1 MTYKTNELYSSV
13 DRDPDLRC
21 EPSHMQVKTFAPV
34 SGGGTLTAL
43 TPVAFK
49 ITTGKWVVWSGDA
62 SVEEVQTI
70 TIDAT
75 GGTFALTFEGATLA
89 TPAWNITAAALL
101 TAMEGLPAIR
111 PGDITVTLDTLVYTI
126 TFLKAGDW
134 GDQDVPIITTDA
146 TNLTG
151 GGGTAVVAVDEAG
164 VAGDGVD
171 VISAF
176 VWSDSIVLDDSA
188 VGNEDVQGHV
198 VMAGR
203 IHYDDI
209 VLPSGET
216 QSVLDAALQS
226 GPREKG
232 LFIYGLEGVN

>member
-1 MTYKTNELYSSV
+1 
-13 DRDPDLRC
+13 
-21 EPSHMQVKTFAPV
+21 MQVKTFAPV

-49 ITTGKWVVWSGDA
+49 ISTGKWVVWSGDA
-62 SVEEVQTI
+62 AVEEVQTI

-75 GGTFALTFEGATLA
+75 GGTFTIGFDGSTTANI
-89 TPAWNITAAALL
+89 AWDATAAAVKA
-101 TAMEGLPAIR
+101 AMELLPTLR
-111 PGDITVTLDTLVYTI
+111 LGDITVALDTLVYTI
-126 TFLKAGDW
+126 TFVKEGDW
-134 GDQDVPIITTDA
+134 GDQDVPLLVATG

-151 GGGTAVVAVDEAG
+151 GAGTSVVAVVTAG
-164 VAGDGVD
+164 VPGDGVD

-176 VWSDSIVLDDSA
+176 VWSDSIVLDDSTD
-188 VGNEDVQGHV
+188 GNEDVMGQV

-216 QSVLDAALQS
+216 QSVLDAAIKS

-232 LFIYGLEGVN
+232 LLIYGLEGVN